1 MNYKL
6 FQTLKMQQNQ
16 NIQIQR
22 QLSTL
27 QSQSRP
33 KTIEEIKR
41 IEDMY
46 GKELDLPR
54 SGFEKSLNL
63 NVLILKF

>member
-1 MNYKL
+1 
-6 FQTLKMQQNQ
+6 MQQNQ

-22 QLSTL
+22 QLSNL
-27 QSQSRP
+27 QSSRP

-41 IEDMY
+41 IEDVY

-54 SGFEKSLNL
+54 SGMKSFFSN
-63 NVLILKF
+63 